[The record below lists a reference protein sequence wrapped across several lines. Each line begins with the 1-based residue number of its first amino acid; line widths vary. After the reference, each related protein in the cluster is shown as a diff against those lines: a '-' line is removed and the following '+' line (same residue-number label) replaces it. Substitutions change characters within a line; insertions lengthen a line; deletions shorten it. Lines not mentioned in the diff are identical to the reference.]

1 MLVVYCIAVL
11 LLCFIVICTRWNET
25 TTSKYYLVGITN
37 EHWGKQNWLQ
47 EFQSNY
53 LNADC
58 FSCQVKSTSSI
69 SSYKYIYYMHMIEF
83 YILNSTLLII
93 IKFTIIGQAI
103 QTASQIDYVEETFC
117 GVIYMYVVVSLYTA
131 KLYYYI

>member
-1 MLVVYCIAVL
+1 MSIEENKIDYRSCNPITSMLI
-11 LLCFIVICTRWNET
+11 I
-25 TTSKYYLVGITN
+25 
-37 EHWGKQNWLQ
+37 
-47 EFQSNY
+47 
-53 LNADC
+53 

>member
-37 EHWGKQNWLQ
+37 EHWGKQNGLQ

-53 LNADC
+53 LNADY